1 MAKKAVSKAT
11 KSATKTKTAKPT
23 KSAKSAKGAKPKTMA
38 AKRAVAATV
47 EKTGDIFRS
56 IVGTVLSSQQK
67 IFTSADVV
75 RKSKSSPRH
84 SRRTLAFL
92 VKNNALSVNRS
103 ERPYRYQIS
112 SREQLK
118 RFA

>member
-1 MAKKAVSKAT
+1 MAKKAVSK
-11 KSATKTKTAKPT
+11 KPAS
-23 KSAKSAKGAKPKTMA
+23 KSAKSAKPATKSAKPKTMA
-38 AKRAVAATV
+38 TKRAVATI
-47 EKTGDIFRS
+47 EKTGDVFRS
-56 IVGTVLSSQQK
+56 IVGTVLSNSQK

-75 RKSKSSPRH
+75 RKAKSSPRH

-92 VKNNALSVNRS
+92 VKNNALSVNRN

-112 SREQLK
+112 SRDQLK

>member
-1 MAKKAVSKAT
+1 MAKKAVSKA
-11 KSATKTKTAKPT
+11 S
-23 KSAKSAKGAKPKTMA
+23 KSAKSAKPATKTAKPKTMA
-38 AKRAVAATV
+38 TKRAAVI
-47 EKTGDIFRS
+47 EKTGEVFRS
-56 IVGTVLSSQQK
+56 IVGTVLANSQK
-67 IFTSADVV
+67 VFTSADVV
-75 RKSKSSPRH
+75 RKARSSARH

-92 VKNNALSVNRS
+92 VKNNALSVNRT